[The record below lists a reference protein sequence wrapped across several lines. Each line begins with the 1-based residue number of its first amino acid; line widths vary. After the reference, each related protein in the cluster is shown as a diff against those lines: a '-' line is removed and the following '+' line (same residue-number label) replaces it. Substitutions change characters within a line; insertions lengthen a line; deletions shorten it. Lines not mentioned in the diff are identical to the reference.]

1 MARETDEKVE
11 RVAQV
16 ARETRVGGIL
26 LTTQRNVAWLTG
38 GGTTRIDGSRET
50 GAGALL
56 VTADAGRFVVANAIE
71 MPRLM
76 AEVVPGLSFEPIE
89 YPWIDD
95 QANPAAPA
103 DIVRTLLPRGA
114 IVGADWPL
122 RDTKPSE
129 TAIMRKRVPLMDEEI
144 ARYRALGREMGDLV
158 GMLCRSLRPGESEE
172 RIAALVSARICA
184 TGARPIVT
192 LVAAD
197 DRLARYRHPVPTAAA
212 WRDTVMVVVC
222 AERHGLVVA
231 LSRIVTT
238 GKPSTEL
245 RDRTRAT
252 AQVFTRLMAGTRS
265 GVTGSDLYAV
275 AANAYEAVGFRGEE
289 RKHHQGGAIGY
300 RSREWIAHPAS
311 EEVVAARQAFAWNP
325 SITGTKVEDT
335 VLLNDGRYEWLTA
348 SPFWPAIPLD
358 VNGATMPVADVLSLS
373 ASPAGSSPSA
383 RS

>member
-325 SITGTKVEDT
+325 SITGTKVEET
-335 VLLNDGRYEWLTA
+335 VLLNDGRYELLTPSPGWPSIDMDLGAHALTA
-348 SPFWPAIPLD
+348 
-358 VNGATMPVADVLSLS
+358 ADVLCV
-373 ASPAGSSPSA
+373 
-383 RS
+383 

>member
-1 MARETDEKVE
+1 VKRETDEKVE
-11 RVAQV
+11 RVARV
-16 ARETRVGGIL
+16 ARDTGVGGIL

-56 VTADAGRFVVANAIE
+56 VTADARRFAVANAIE

-76 AEVVPGLSFEPIE
+76 AEVVAGLSFEPIE

-103 DIVRTLLPRGA
+103 DIARSLLPRGA
-114 IVGADWPL
+114 ALGADWPL
-122 RDTKPSE
+122 RDTQPSE
-129 TAIMRKRVPLMDEEI
+129 TALMRGRVPLVDEEI
-144 ARYRALGREMGDLV
+144 VRYRALGRDMGELL
-158 GMLCRSLRPGESEE
+158 GTACRSLHPGESEE
-172 RIAALVSARICA
+172 RIATLVSARICEA
-184 TGARPIVT
+184 GARPLVI

-197 DRLARYRHPVPTAAA
+197 DRLARYRHPVPTAATWHDA
-212 WRDTVMVVVC
+212 VMVVVC

-231 LSRIVTT
+231 LSRIVTAGT
-238 GKPSTEL
+238 PRPEL

-252 AQVFTRLMAGTRS
+252 AQVFARLLQGTRS
-265 GVTGSDLYAV
+265 GVTGSDLYAI

-300 RSREWIAHPAS
+300 RSREWIAHPGC

-335 VLLNDGRYEWLTA
+335 VLLIDGGYELLTP
-348 SPFWPAIPLD
+348 SPGWPSIRIGFDGHSL
-358 VNGATMPVADVLSLS
+358 PVADVLS
-373 ASPAGSSPSA
+373 
-383 RS
+383 R